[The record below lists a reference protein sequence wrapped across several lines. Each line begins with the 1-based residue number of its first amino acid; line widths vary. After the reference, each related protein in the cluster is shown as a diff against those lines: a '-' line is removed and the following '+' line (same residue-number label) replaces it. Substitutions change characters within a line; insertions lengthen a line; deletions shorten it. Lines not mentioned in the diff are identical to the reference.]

1 MPSSTRAALLLAS
14 PASGFLA
21 APRNVATSTRRHL
34 ATTPDEL
41 SFAAH
46 YNSYDYNAESEGV
59 GEDDWRGLAMAA
71 GAMEESAEN
80 WAGLFT
86 PWDASAE
93 ADAENSSLEKI
104 YAVQRD
110 PVNLPPTPQE
120 AGAACSRPGRTTT
133 TTASTRSTPCRATL
147 WPTSFRATSLASNP
161 RRCRRRAS
169 RRGTPSKRKS
179 FV

>member
-1 MPSSTRAALLLAS
+1 MPSRTRAALLLAS

-21 APRNVATSTRRHL
+21 APKIATSTRRHL

-46 YNSYDYNAESEGV
+46 YNSYDYNAESG
-59 GEDDWRGLAMAA
+59 GIQEDDWRGLALAA

-80 WAGLFT
+80 WAGLFM

-120 AGAACSRPGRTTT
+120 SWGGLFSPWKSDDDDSLDKIYAVQSDPVADVVPRYELGFEPEEVPQAGVAPWNVIQA
-133 TTASTRSTPCRATL
+133 
-147 WPTSFRATSLASNP
+147 
-161 RRCRRRAS
+161 
-169 RRGTPSKRKS
+169 
-179 FV
+179 